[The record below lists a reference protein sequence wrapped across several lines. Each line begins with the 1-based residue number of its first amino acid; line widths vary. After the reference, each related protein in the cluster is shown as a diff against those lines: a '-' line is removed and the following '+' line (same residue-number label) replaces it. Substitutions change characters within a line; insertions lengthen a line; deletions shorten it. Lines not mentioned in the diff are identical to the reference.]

1 MFTTLANYTL
11 LIAPGLTLFTAC
23 LLLAR
28 RLASPA
34 VSIAVLIGGFVLIR
48 DAMTPTG
55 LWTVGTAGGVAPWIR
70 LTTNTALLATL
81 AVVTLGLT
89 VLVLATHP
97 QLRVLVDWGR
107 PTPAV
112 LGSGVAGAVAAA
124 APVLAISQLWPL
136 SERGGPVPTSAW
148 AALLLFC
155 LTGNLFEEV
164 LFRGF
169 LQGHLEQHTTSTH
182 AALLSGLLFAACHT
196 YLAATVTDAGWPLL
210 AFTAWEGL
218 ICAWLRMRYG
228 LIPAVLTHGLAITAL
243 TSGIV

>member
-1 MFTTLANYTL
+1 MLAALADYTL

-28 RLASPA
+28 RLPSPA
-34 VSIAVLIGGFVLIR
+34 ASIAVLIGGFVLIR
-48 DAMTPTG
+48 DAMTPAG

-70 LTTNTALLATL
+70 FTTDTTLLATL
-81 AVVTLGLT
+81 AAVTLGLT
-89 VLVLATHP
+89 ALILATHP
-97 QLRVLVDWGR
+97 QLRALVQWGR

-112 LGSGVAGAVAAA
+112 LGWGVAGAVAAA
-124 APVLAISQLWPL
+124 APVVAIYQLWPL

-148 AALLLFC
+148 AVLLVFC
-155 LTGNLFEEV
+155 LAGNLFEEV

-169 LQGHLEQHTTSTH
+169 LQGHLEQHTTPAR

-196 YLAATVTDAGWPLL
+196 YLATTVTDAGWSLL

-243 TSGIV
+243 TTGIA